1 MVGGGQDG
9 ERLAEAFAQ
18 AELPRGTNGVLITGP
33 FMPATVQA
41 RLDRL
46 AARQTRF
53 RVCGFLAEPANLLKR
68 ADVVIA
74 MGGYNTVSEILS
86 FEKPSLIVPRV
97 HPRQEQLI
105 RCQRLRDLGLVDML
119 HPDQL
124 RPQTLSRWLASE
136 YFPRRS
142 IRTCLDFHGLSRL
155 PRLLDEVL
163 AKPVASGEC
172 DQRTFSPRQPAV
184 SATR

>member
-1 MVGGGQDG
+1 MAAVAVNGWLRPLQPN
-9 ERLAEAFAQ
+9 FAW
-18 AELPRGTNGVLITGP
+18 NGVLITGP
-33 FMPATVQA
+33 FMPVTVQA
-41 RLDRL
+41 CLDRL
-46 AARQTRF
+46 AAQQTRF

-68 ADVVIA
+68 ADAVIA

-105 RCQRLRDLGLVDML
+105 RGQRLRDLGLVDML

-136 YFPRRS
+136 YCPRRS

-163 AKPVASGEC
+163 AMPVASGEC